1 MALSKT
7 AKKNPKPP
15 KVLGVISP
23 RSVQQLVNFY
33 ARKAGIAEHVTPHK
47 LRHLFA
53 TDLLINGADLR
64 SVQEMLGHSNIS
76 TTQIY
81 THLTNKELKEIHKS
95 FHGRRH

>member
-1 MALSKT
+1 
-7 AKKNPKPP
+7 
-15 KVLGVISP
+15 VLGQIDS
-23 RSVQQLVNFY
+23 RSIQRLVNFY
-33 ARKAGIAEHVTPHK
+33 TRKAGIAEHVTPHK

-95 FHGRRH
+95 FHGRRR